1 MGSVSNWNDT
11 PFGRRLLPSLVDQIA
26 AQDPERECLQAPR
39 SSEPSDGW
47 KVITWKSMANAVNRA
62 AHRLVDLCGKP
73 EPDTCPTIAY
83 IGPNDVRY
91 VVTMLACVKA
101 GYKVSGISRV
111 LQGRHIASSEWR
123 ADMSS
128 KQALFISPRNSKDGQ
143 LNLFDK
149 TDCNI
154 IAYAESHSNL
164 VQPWL
169 QERKMQAI
177 EVSPVEA
184 WFPETE
190 VPHFPYTKTFEQG
203 EWDTLV
209 VLHTSGSTGMPKPIE
224 VKQGM
229 MAIGDAFQTYP
240 EHNGSRVAIVEWARS
255 TKRTF
260 SPMPLFHAAG
270 AVVALCMAFYWD
282 TPLVLGIADRPV
294 SGDLV
299 VECLAHA
306 DVDSAFL
313 PPAII
318 EDMSQT
324 EEGTKALADLVAVCF
339 GGGNLARDAGNRLV
353 KRGVTFSN
361 LIGATE
367 WAPFPTY
374 SVSDPYLWQYHHYNP
389 DVFGCEFR
397 ERPGEENVY
406 ELVVVRQKQNEKH
419 PGLQGIF
426 YTFPEL
432 KEWSTKDLYRPH
444 PTLPDHWIYHGRA
457 DNIIVFSSGEKLN
470 PVTIEEIVG
479 DHPLLKG
486 AMVVGMQRFHA
497 GIIVEPH
504 SYPET
509 EEEKQALLASVWPF
523 VEKANEESVQHGR
536 ISRDMIALSNPDK
549 PFLRA
554 GKGTVQRAMTVKL
567 YEDEIKQMFERED
580 TSAEAAPKLNVE
592 SEDAL
597 SQSIVE
603 TLKKQLGATS
613 LEADVDFFAAG
624 IDSLGVMNAAKILR
638 RSLKESGYDVD
649 PTKLAPRV
657 IYTNSTPRRLAAHL
671 FNSIIHGQNGV
682 QSEDEQQ
689 QEAMRAIHKKYTEN
703 LTKAKPN
710 RPDPRN
716 ENQVVILT
724 GSTGMLGSYLLDFL
738 GRNPRVAKIVCLNR
752 AADGGRAQQVKA
764 LADRGLDVGILDTKA
779 EFHHADLSRPD
790 LGLAADVY
798 ARLQAE
804 ADRVVHN
811 AWPVNFNIP
820 IESFEPFLAGVRY
833 VGDLAATAARRVA
846 VTFISSIAVADR
858 WDPARHGADE
868 IPERR
873 FEDTSLPAGGYGRSK
888 MVGSLII
895 EDAAAPDAG
904 DFPYAVVRVGQVA
917 GPEAEK
923 GMWNRQEWLPSI
935 VASSLYLGALPD
947 NLGSMNRVDWTPAE
961 KIAKLVLEAAGVSRV
976 LARAD
981 EINGYYHGVNPHAA
995 KWEDLSV
1002 AVQAFYGKDR
1012 IAELVS
1018 FGEWCDRL
1026 EKTQADGE
1034 ASVARNPGVKL
1045 IDSYRGMAAAGGS
1058 VVYAM
1063 SETAERCPVV
1073 KETAAITPD
1082 MMQHWCKQ
1090 WGF

>member
-1 MGSVSNWNDT
+1 
-11 PFGRRLLPSLVDQIA
+11 
-26 AQDPERECLQAPR
+26 
-39 SSEPSDGW
+39 
-47 KVITWKSMANAVNRA
+47 
-62 AHRLVDLCGKP
+62 
-73 EPDTCPTIAY
+73 
-83 IGPNDVRY
+83 
-91 VVTMLACVKA
+91 
-101 GYKVSGISRV
+101 
-111 LQGRHIASSEWR
+111 
-123 ADMSS
+123 
-128 KQALFISPRNSKDGQ
+128 
-143 LNLFDK
+143 
-149 TDCNI
+149 
-154 IAYAESHSNL
+154 
-164 VQPWL
+164 
-169 QERKMQAI
+169 MQAI
-177 EVSPVEA
+177 EVSPVES

-224 VKQGM
+224 VKQGT
-229 MAIGDAFQTYP
+229 MAISDAFQVYP
-240 EHNGSRVAIVEWARS
+240 EHNGGSRVAVVEWARQ

-270 AVVALCMAFYWD
+270 SVVALCMAFYWE
-282 TPLVLGIADRPV
+282 TPLVLGIADRPLT
-294 SGDLV
+294 GDLV

-324 EEGTKALADLVAVCF
+324 EEGSQALANLVAVCF
-339 GGGNLARDAGNRLV
+339 GGGNLAREAGNRLV
-353 KRGVTFSN
+353 KMGVRFNN

-374 SVSDPYLWQYHHYNP
+374 TVSDPSLWQYHHYNP
-389 DVFGCEFR
+389 HVFGSEFR
-397 ERPGEENVY
+397 ERPGEDGVY
-406 ELVVVRQKQNEKH
+406 ELVIVRQKQNEKH
-419 PGLQGIF
+419 PGLQGVF

-486 AMVVGMQRFHA
+486 AMVVGMQRFQA
-497 GIIVEPH
+497 GLIVEPQ
-504 SYPET
+504 SYPQT
-509 EEEKQALLASVWPF
+509 DEEKQAVLDAVWPL
-523 VEKANEESVQHGR
+523 VEKANDETVQHGR
-536 ISRDMIALSNPDK
+536 VTRDMVVLSNPEK

-554 GKGTVQRAMTVKL
+554 GKGTVQRAMTVEL
-567 YEDEIKQMFERED
+567 YKDEIQQMYEKEEGD
-580 TSAEAAPKLNVE
+580 AGAQAAGPKLDTE

-597 SQSIVE
+597 ARSIVE
-603 TLKKQLGATS
+603 TLQKHLGVAQ

-624 IDSLGVMNAAKILR
+624 IDSLGVMNAAKVLR
-638 RSLKESGYDVD
+638 RGLQEGGYEVD
-649 PTKLAPRV
+649 ARTLAPRV
-657 IYTNSTPRRLAAHL
+657 IYTNSTPRRLAAHI
-671 FNSIIHGQNGV
+671 FNTVIHGQNGVV

-689 QEAMRAIHKKYTEN
+689 QEAMQAIHKKYTQN

-716 ENQVVILT
+716 ENQVVVLT
-724 GSTGMLGSYLLDFL
+724 GSTGMLGSYLLDL
-738 GRNPRVAKIVCLNR
+738 MGRNPRVAKIICLNR
-752 AADGGRAQQVKA
+752 AADGGRAQQAKA
-764 LADRGLDVGILDTKA
+764 LADRGLDTSVLDTKA
-779 EFHHADLSRPD
+779 EFHRADLSQPD
-790 LGLAADVY
+790 LGLGADVY

-804 ADRVVHN
+804 TDRVVHN

-873 FEDTSLPAGGYGRSK
+873 FEDMSLPAGGYGRSK

-895 EDAAAPDAG
+895 EDAAAPAAG
-904 DFPYAVVRVGQVA
+904 DFPCAVVRVGQVA
-917 GPEAEK
+917 GPEAER

-935 VASSLYLGALPD
+935 VASSLYLGALPAD
-947 NLGSMNRVDWTPAE
+947 LGSMDRADWTPAE
-961 KIAKLVLEAAGVSRV
+961 KIAQLVLEAAGVARV
-976 LARAD
+976 LERAD
-981 EINGYYHGVNPHAA
+981 EITGYYHGVNPRAVR
-995 KWEDLSV
+995 WEGYLSR
-1002 AVQAFYGKDR
+1002 AVQDFYGTER
-1012 IAELVS
+1012 IAEVLP

-1026 EKTQADGE
+1026 ERTQADGE

-1045 IDSYRGMAAAGGS
+1045 LDSYRGMAAAKGHS
-1058 VVYAM
+1058 VVYDM
-1063 SETAERCPVV
+1063 RETAARCPVV
-1073 KETAAITPD
+1073 EDVVAITPD
-1082 MMQHWCKQ
+1082 MMKHWCKQ